1 MQDHHVAVQN
11 RIDAVAARAHIR
23 NVRNHFHRRA
33 QEIHGKRHTQLNEF
47 DFPDFLFIVE
57 YASQRQIRQ
66 LTPSVVKDAR
76 IKSTFSYFETW
87 QKYCTVLKGDEVVL
101 AAYEGA
107 IYLAAEALK
116 AKAKT
121 EDEAEAKAKYWLQRH
136 QESLTELR
144 SVFSSTVDVETVV
157 DSSSDKKRPA
167 KKRKLEATEDEN
179 TSIQSH
185 GVDATEDENT
195 SIQSHG
201 VDATEDEN
209 TSIQSHGVD
218 ATEDENTSIQ
228 SHGVDATEDEN
239 TPIQSHGVDA
249 TEDEN
254 TSIQSHGVDA
264 TEDENTPIQSH
275 GVDATE
281 DENTPIQSHGVD
293 ATEDENTPIQ
303 SHGVDATEDENTPI
317 QSHGVDATEDENM
330 PTQSMEGDASYD
342 SLHHFDPPPGQ
353 FCPMYLARWDKL
365 DAVLGTSLMNGVS
378 ESEARK
384 REARNNEYSCK
395 FTQTICLFWP
405 YDSGDFI
412 LDIIVSNEHAAWV
425 EAARGSPRGVLEGVL
440 KNMMGN
446 FLFKAMNT
454 SNRVQHGA
462 LVDGVTVHDYQGDAI
477 VRVVLGYQCGWEASG
492 MFPES

>member
-1 MQDHHVAVQN
+1 MPADIIFYK
-11 RIDAVAARAHIR
+11 RD
-23 NVRNHFHRRA
+23 HFHRRA
-33 QEIHGKRHTQLNEF
+33 REIHGKRHTQLNEF
-47 DFPDFLFIVE
+47 NFPDFLFIVE

-144 SVFSSTVDVETVV
+144 SVFSSTVETVV

-228 SHGVDATEDEN
+228 SHR
-239 TPIQSHGVDA
+239 
-249 TEDEN
+249 
-254 TSIQSHGVDA
+254 
-264 TEDENTPIQSH
+264 
-275 GVDATE
+275 
-281 DENTPIQSHGVD
+281 
-293 ATEDENTPIQ
+293 
-303 SHGVDATEDENTPI
+303 
-317 QSHGVDATEDENM
+317 VDATEDENM

-353 FCPMYLARWDKL
+353 SCPMYLARWDKL
-365 DAVLGTSLMNGVS
+365 DAL
-378 ESEARK
+378 
-384 REARNNEYSCK
+384 
-395 FTQTICLFWP
+395 
-405 YDSGDFI
+405 
-412 LDIIVSNEHAAWV
+412 
-425 EAARGSPRGVLEGVL
+425 
-440 KNMMGN
+440 
-446 FLFKAMNT
+446 
-454 SNRVQHGA
+454 
-462 LVDGVTVHDYQGDAI
+462 
-477 VRVVLGYQCGWEASG
+477 
-492 MFPES
+492 

>member
-1 MQDHHVAVQN
+1 MPADIVFYN
-11 RIDAVAARAHIR
+11 RD
-23 NVRNHFHRRA
+23 HFHRRA
-33 QEIHGKRHTQLNEF
+33 REIHGKRHTQLNEF

-195 SIQSHG
+195 
-201 VDATEDEN
+201 
-209 TSIQSHGVD
+209 
-218 ATEDENTSIQ
+218 
-228 SHGVDATEDEN
+228 
-239 TPIQSHGVDA
+239 PIQSHGVDA

-254 TSIQSHGVDA
+254 TS
-264 TEDENTPIQSH
+264 
-275 GVDATE
+275 
-281 DENTPIQSHGVD
+281 
-293 ATEDENTPIQ
+293 IQ